1 MKFLIFLLY
10 FFVSITTHADT
21 NHNIDIFKFKFSPAE
36 ITIKSGDTIRWTN
49 KEKRQYHSVWFEQS
63 GDAEPDYF
71 FPGEFFEKTFSD
83 IGDFPYRCGPHPRM
97 TGIVHVV
104 QATKDEKQK
113 ISIQNSAENN
123 NSDKNPKIEN

>member
-1 MKFLIFLLY
+1 MKFLILLLY

-21 NHNIDIFKFKFSPAE
+21 SYNIDIFKFKFSPAE

-49 KEKRQYHSVWFEQS
+49 KEKRQYHSVWFEQL
-63 GDAEPDYF
+63 GEAESDYF
-71 FPGEFFEKTFSD
+71 FPGEFFERTFSD

-104 QATKDEKQK
+104 QATKDEKQM
-113 ISIQNSAENN
+113 SIQKSTGN
-123 NSDKNPKIEN
+123 NSSDKKPETEK